1 MHNEKQ
7 NPRKTERQ
15 EGQVQWT
22 SALFLYVLCPCFS
35 CALSF
40 TMNRYRLA
48 QLSTSPNMMNVSHD
62 VAFSV
67 ELIEN
72 ILTAITDLETVSLP
86 L

>member
-7 NPRKTERQ
+7 NAPRTQRQ

-22 SALFLYVLCPCFS
+22 SALFLYVWCPCFS

-40 TMNRYRLA
+40 IMNRYHLA
-48 QLSTSPNMMNVSHD
+48 QFSTPPNMMNVSHS

-72 ILTAITDLETVSLP
+72 ILTAITDLEMVSLP